1 MLERKE
7 DKFVKSHQ
15 MWMDEMDD
23 LENEFSEM
31 SFESC
36 FFVDGLVVAVK
47 IFVEKVVYLRLKFSK
62 FLMRRQ
68 IG

>member
-1 MLERKE
+1 MERKE

-23 LENEFSEM
+23 SENEFSEM
-31 SFESC
+31 SFESY
-36 FFVDGLVVAVK
+36 FFVDGVVVAEK
-47 IFVEKVVYLRLKFSK
+47 IFVEKGVFLRLRFSE
-62 FLMRRQ
+62 FLMRRR